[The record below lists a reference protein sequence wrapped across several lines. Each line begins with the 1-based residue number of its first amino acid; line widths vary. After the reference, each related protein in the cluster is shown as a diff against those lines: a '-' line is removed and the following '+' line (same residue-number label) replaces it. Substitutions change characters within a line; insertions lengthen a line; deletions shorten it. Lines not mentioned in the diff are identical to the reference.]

1 MQAET
6 STARATRERPSAT
19 LEELLARR
27 ARLVE
32 ELQETNERIE
42 SLNGPPHPSDPAFT
56 EALTAHF
63 HRAKRNALAGRTPE

>member
-6 STARATRERPSAT
+6 SATQTTRERPSDMLA
-19 LEELLARR
+19 ELLARR

-63 HRAKRNALAGRTPE
+63 HQAKRNALAGRTPE